1 MQCFSFQ
8 IYYMI
13 VYEMWVEFS
22 AVSKREMWTTI
33 QKYICFFFFLSDEE
47 EEEDES
53 GEEAEDPALESL
65 SAAIKYQVNSA
76 SSH

>member
-13 VYEMWVEFS
+13 VHVYEMWVEFS
-22 AVSKREMWTTI
+22 AVSKCE
-33 QKYICFFFFLSDEE
+33 ICFFFFLSDEE
-47 EEEDES
+47 EGEDES

-65 SAAIKYQVNSA
+65 SAAIKYQVNSV